1 MQDRLM
7 HAQSKMEELYL
18 ASLETKLYVVQ
29 FFKQTKYFLQ
39 NSLLIK
45 TISTLIISIIF
56 GLIWPQLLCN

>member
-7 HAQSKMEELYL
+7 HAQPKMEELYL

-39 NSLLIK
+39 NSLLIQ

-56 GLIWPQLLCN
+56 GLI